1 MHASGLHQRSIYKL
15 IDKILSAEFKK
26 PIDLLIS
33 LVRDIVD
40 SGQFVMTGG
49 RVWELD
55 DAEDTYT
62 LCYQEGEMEFL
73 NVGTKRSVVELPV
86 MVELAARKTLVS
98 TFQSDDGIRI
108 YSLTGVGDTVKR
120 PSGSLYKYALAFTA
134 HTLDEE
140 FYDTMVVIGSAA
152 TTALR
157 NMQAAQREK
166 RMRKDLDQA
175 WEIQQGLVPD
185 HATTFHDFDIYGI
198 SVPESVVGGDYFDY
212 LYPPEEEQT
221 RLGLV
226 ISDAASKGLPAAV
239 QALFVSGAL
248 RMAIQFQTRIS
259 TLIQRLNWLI
269 FDTFPNERFVTLCYC
284 ELSKSSNGL
293 VLYANAGHCPP
304 IHYIAATGQVEYLM
318 PTGGILGIV
327 EEQPF
332 GVENV
337 NLRANDILVLYT
349 DGLTEAQNDTGAP
362 YGEERIVQ
370 LIRDHKDS
378 SAEIIAQLL
387 LADVQTYSA
396 RANYSDDKTL
406 IVVKRRGSQTAS
418 PSQPLA

>member
-1 MHASGLHQRSIYKL
+1 MIQTSGTHQRSIYKL
-15 IDKILSAEFKK
+15 IDKILSADFKQ
-26 PIDLLIS
+26 PLSLLTS

-55 DAEDTYT
+55 ETDDVYT
-62 LCYQEGEMEFL
+62 LRYQEGEMEFL
-73 NVGTKRSVVELPV
+73 SEGTRRTIQEIPAMTELS
-86 MVELAARKTLVS
+86 ERKTVVAMVDEP
-98 TFQSDDGIRI
+98 QGRRI
-108 YSLTGVGDTVKR
+108 YSLTGVGDTIKH
-120 PSGSLYKYALAFTA
+120 PSGTLYKYALAFTA
-134 HTLDEE
+134 KELNEE

-152 TTALR
+152 STALR
-157 NMQAAQREK
+157 NMQSVQSER

-175 WEIQQGLVPD
+175 WQIQQGLVPD
-185 HATTFHDFDIYGI
+185 HAATFHDFDIYGI
-198 SVPESVVGGDYFDY
+198 SIPESVVGGDYFDY
-212 LYPPEEEQT
+212 LYPPQEETT

-304 IHYIAATGQVEYLM
+304 IHYVAATGQVEYLM

-327 EEQPF
+327 EEQSI

-337 NLRANDILVLYT
+337 NLRADDILLLYT
-349 DGLTEAQNDTGAP
+349 DGLSEAQDSDGAA
-362 YGEERIVQ
+362 YGESRLVDY
-370 LIRDHKDS
+370 IREHKDK
-378 SAEIIAQLL
+378 SAAAIAQGLL
-387 LADVQTYSA
+387 SEVQQFSA

-406 IVVKRRGSQTAS
+406 IVVKRRGQLT
-418 PSQPLA
+418 QD

>member
-1 MHASGLHQRSIYKL
+1 MMHVSGLHQRSIYKL
-15 IDKILSAEFKK
+15 IDKILSADFKQ
-26 PIDLLIS
+26 PIHLLTS

-55 DAEDTYT
+55 ETDDIYT

-73 NVGTKRSVVELPV
+73 SEGTKRTVQEMPA
-86 MVELAARKTLVS
+86 MIELAASKTVVAMV
-98 TFQSDDGIRI
+98 DGDVGRRI
-108 YSLTGVGDTVKR
+108 YSLTGVGGTIKR
-120 PSGSLYKYALAFTA
+120 PSGPLYKYALAFTA
-134 HTLDEE
+134 HELNEE
-140 FYDTMVVIGSAA
+140 FYDTMIVVGSAA

-157 NMQAAQREK
+157 NMQATQSER
-166 RMRKDLDQA
+166 RMLKDLDQA
-175 WEIQQGLVPD
+175 WQIQQGLVPD
-185 HATTFHDFDIYGI
+185 HAATFHDFDIYGI

-212 LYPPEEEQT
+212 LYPPEEETT

-284 ELSKSSNGL
+284 ELSKSANGL

-327 EEQPF
+327 EVQPI

-337 NLRANDILVLYT
+337 NLRENDILVLYT
-349 DGLTEAQNDTGAP
+349 DGLTEAQDAQGAA
-362 YGEERIVQ
+362 YGEERVVQ
-370 LIRDHKDS
+370 LICENKDR
-378 SAEIIAQLL
+378 SAEVIAQMLL
-387 LADVQTYSA
+387 SDVQTYSA
-396 RANYSDDKTL
+396 RATYSDDKTL
-406 IVVKRRGSQTAS
+406 IVVKRRGSQPA
-418 PSQPLA
+418 

>member
-1 MHASGLHQRSIYKL
+1 MTHISGLYQRSTYKL
-15 IDKILSAEFKK
+15 IDKILSADFKQ
-26 PIDLLIS
+26 PIHLLTS

-55 DAEDTYT
+55 EKDDQYT
-62 LCYQEGEMEFL
+62 LRYQEGEMEFL
-73 NVGTKRSVVELPV
+73 SEGTIRTVQEMPA
-86 MVELAARKTLVS
+86 MIELAASKTVVAMVDAE
-98 TFQSDDGIRI
+98 FGRRI
-108 YSLTGVGDTVKR
+108 YSLTGVGDSVER
-120 PSGSLYKYALAFTA
+120 PSGRLFKFALAFTA
-134 HTLDEE
+134 QELNEE
-140 FYDTMVVIGSAA
+140 FYDTMIVIGSAA

-157 NMQAAQREK
+157 NMQAMQSER
-166 RMRKDLDQA
+166 RMLKDLDQA
-175 WEIQQGLVPD
+175 WQIQQGLVPD
-185 HATTFHDFDIYGI
+185 HAASFHDFDIYGI

-212 LYPPEEEQT
+212 LYPPEEETT

-269 FDTFPNERFVTLCYC
+269 FDTFPHERFVTLCYC
-284 ELSKSSNGL
+284 ELSKSANGL

-304 IHYIAATGQVEYLM
+304 IHYVASTGHVEYLM

-327 EEQPF
+327 EVQPI

-337 NLRANDILVLYT
+337 NLRASDILVLYT
-349 DGLTEAQNDTGAP
+349 DGLTEAQDAQGAA
-362 YGEERIVQ
+362 YGEERVAQ
-370 LIRDHKDS
+370 FIRDHKDH
-378 SAEIIAQLL
+378 SAETIAKLL
-387 LADVQTYSA
+387 LADVQMYSA
-396 RANYSDDKTL
+396 RASYSDDKTL
-406 IVVKRRGSQTAS
+406 IVVKRRDSQSA
-418 PSQPLA
+418 